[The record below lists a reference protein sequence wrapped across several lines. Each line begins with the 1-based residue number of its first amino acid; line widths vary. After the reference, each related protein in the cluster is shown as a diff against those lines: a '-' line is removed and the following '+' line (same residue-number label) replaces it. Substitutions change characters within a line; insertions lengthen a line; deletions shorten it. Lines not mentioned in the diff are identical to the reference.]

1 MMSRFSGQL
10 TEISFFSN
18 IFIDLE
24 KEKEREKEKEGWTIK
39 KKKILRDGINSIWMI
54 GQRAESNDKE
64 IKRRVR
70 FDTLASGSL
79 GRSPAG

>member
-39 KKKILRDGINSIWMI
+39 KKKN
-54 GQRAESNDKE
+54 
-64 IKRRVR
+64 IKRRYQQYMDDR
-70 FDTLASGSL
+70 SAS
-79 GRSPAG
+79 RKQW